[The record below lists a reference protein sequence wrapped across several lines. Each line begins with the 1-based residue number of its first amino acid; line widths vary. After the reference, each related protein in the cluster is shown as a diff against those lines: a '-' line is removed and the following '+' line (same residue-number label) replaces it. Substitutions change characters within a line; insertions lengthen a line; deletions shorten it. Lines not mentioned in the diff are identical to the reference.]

1 MKAIETLAK
10 TDSDGLLKIS
20 IPTKSKEKEVR
31 IIVLISEDSED
42 ETDEESLWL
51 KSITNNPSF
60 EFLNDESE
68 DIYSLSDGVAFN
80 D

>member
-1 MKAIETLAK
+1 MKAIETLSK
-10 TDSDGLLKIS
+10 TNSEGFLKIS
-20 IPTKSKEKEVR
+20 IPTKYKEKKVR
-31 IIVLISEDSED
+31 IIVLISEDSE
-42 ETDEESLWL
+42 EELDEENLLL

-68 DIYSLSDGVAFN
+68 DIYFLSDGVAFN